1 MIDLF
6 SILVTHILLAMVAL
20 RLTMRPDLDRDPTP
34 EELATELAGGSIE
47 PAGPQ
52 HGKMK
57 LRPIGHMHTSTEDAD
72 LA

>member
-6 SILVTHILLAMVAL
+6 SILATHILLAMVAL
-20 RLTMRPDLDRDPTP
+20 RLTMRPDLDRDPTA

-47 PAGPQ
+47 PEAPA

-57 LRPIGHMHTSTEDAD
+57 LRPASHVHTSKEGAGR
-72 LA
+72 A